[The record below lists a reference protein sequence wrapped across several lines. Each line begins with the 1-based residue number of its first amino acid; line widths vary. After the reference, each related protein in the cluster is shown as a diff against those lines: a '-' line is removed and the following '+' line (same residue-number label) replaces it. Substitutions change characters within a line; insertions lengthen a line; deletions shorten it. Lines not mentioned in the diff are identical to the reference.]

1 MRIYILVAC
10 FWLAASPLWGK
21 IVFYSKRD
29 GTTEVHTMDS
39 DGSNQTQLTF
49 NDVSSSFP
57 AWSPNSQQIVFHS
70 TRDRNWEIYVMDA
83 NGSNPRNLSRHA
95 ASDTYPDWS
104 PDGSQIAFSSMRD
117 GAINL
122 HVMDASGANVKQLTH
137 VRIENLEIASDPS
150 WSPNGE
156 WILFEGD
163 IDEGRQIYAI
173 RPDGTKQ
180 WRVSKPVPGEGY
192 ALGGWSADGKQVL
205 YKGTIAENVREP
217 LTVFA
222 VIATLDP
229 IRGAK
234 VKRREVVPMPK
245 MKLRGLNF
253 GKAGKSILFAGKKDN
268 HWNIYRLWLETRQLI
283 QLTDNLWDD
292 KDPREWNPRL
302 PVSPQGLDPKQWGE
316 IKSNLL
322 QH

>member
-1 MRIYILVAC
+1 MRMVLLVAC
-10 FWLAASPLWGK
+10 LWLATSPLWGK

-29 GTTEVHTMDS
+29 GTTEIHTMNS
-39 DGSNQTQLTF
+39 NGSNQTQLTF

-57 AWSPNSQQIVFHS
+57 TWSPNGQQIVFHS

-83 NGSNPRNLSRHA
+83 DGSNPRNLTRHA

-104 PDGSQIAFSSMRD
+104 PDGSQIAFSSIRD

-173 RPDGTKQ
+173 RPDGTRQ

-192 ALGGWSADGKQVL
+192 ALGGWSPDGRQVL

-229 IRGAK
+229 IQGAK
-234 VKRREVVPMPK
+234 VKRREVVPIPK
-245 MKLRGLNF
+245 MRLQGLNF
-253 GKAGKSILFAGKKDN
+253 GGDGKSILFAGKKDN
-268 HWNIYRLWLETRQLI
+268 HWNIYRLWLETHKLI
-283 QLTDNLWDD
+283 QLTDNLWDA
-292 KDPREWNPRL
+292 KGPHEWNPRL
-302 PVSPQGLDPKQWGE
+302 PVLPQGLDPKQWGE
-316 IKSNLL
+316 IKSDVL